1 MQATESKKTTIGT
14 TISELPTCDFTVD
27 ADASTESVKEAFD
40 ERADLVGA
48 IVLDGDQIL
57 EVVSRDGLFR
67 HLSRAFFRE
76 IFLKRP
82 IREFVE
88 MWCGD
93 FLRLEADC
101 TINRAAEVALAR
113 PHEQAFE
120 PILVDYGGRVGLLDT
135 QVLLVAQAQLLSL
148 SRLVEEQRDAA
159 ETANRSKSEF
169 LANISHELRTPLH
182 GILSYARFGL
192 NEATTAERSELHE
205 FFHNVD
211 HCAENL
217 LHLVNDLL
225 DLSKLEAGRMT
236 FDFRP
241 ADLGELV
248 AVAIDE
254 FRSLCAEH
262 KVEIRYQR
270 PEEATATMVD
280 PDRIQQVFRNLLSNA
295 VKFSPSSGTIGV
307 RLRRVGKAML
317 LSVRDEGPGIPPDEI
332 EAVFDK
338 FVQSSKTK
346 SNSGGT
352 GLGLAICRE
361 IVAGHKGRVW
371 VENNAGVGCIF
382 YVELPVADP
391 DLLSDPMSWSEMH
404 VHRCPSSDIAQ

>member
-1 MQATESKKTTIGT
+1 MQATESKRTSIGT
-14 TISELPTCDFTVD
+14 TIAELPTCDFTVD
-27 ADASTESVKEAFD
+27 ADALTESVKEAFD
-40 ERADLVGA
+40 GRADLVGA
-48 IVLDGDQIL
+48 IVMDGDQIL
-57 EVVSRDGLFR
+57 EVISRDGLFR

-93 FLRLEADC
+93 VLRLEADC
-101 TINRAAEVALAR
+101 TINRAAELALAR

-120 PILVDYGGRVGLLDT
+120 PILIDYNGRAGLLDT

-192 NEATTAERSELHE
+192 NETVTAEQGELHE

-225 DLSKLEAGRMT
+225 DLSKMEAGRMT
-236 FDFRP
+236 FEFRR
-241 ADLGELV
+241 ADVSELV
-248 AVAIDE
+248 EVVIDE
-254 FRSLCAEH
+254 FRSLCAEQ
-262 KVEIRYQR
+262 KVEIRYER
-270 PEEATATMVD
+270 PDEATTTMVD
-280 PDRIQQVFRNLLSNA
+280 PDRIQQVVRNLLANA
-295 VKFSPSSGTIGV
+295 VKFSPPSGAICV

-317 LSVRDEGPGIPPDEI
+317 LSVRDEGPGIPPDEV

-346 SNSGGT
+346 SNKGGT

-361 IVAGHKGRVW
+361 IVGGHKGRIW
-371 VENNAGVGCIF
+371 AENNAEVGCIF
-382 YVELPVADP
+382 YVELPITIP
-391 DLLSDPMSWSEMH
+391 ELLDDESDEEMAS
-404 VHRCPSSDIAQ
+404 V